1 MTSPFPV
8 KSIRN
13 RSVNSYS
20 TVINVRLSRNLPGT
34 LLAQA
39 SLTKTVMIKN
49 YLVLFG
55 RNMLRYKTFSLVNVF
70 GLTLGIACFSII
82 ILFAEFEFS
91 FDKFHHRSDNI
102 YRIVKDFANN
112 EGLKMP
118 DATTPPALGAKLRTD
133 VPEVESIT
141 RFLPNR
147 GRRNLFQYVDKQ
159 FYELEL
165 MRVDSAFFSVFDF
178 ELVKGSKER
187 PFNGVHSMV
196 LTESIARKYFG
207 DEDPIGKIIRT
218 NIGSQTDFEV
228 TGVLKDVPLN
238 SHFSFQV
245 LIPFQNFSN
254 ADTDWSRHIFYTYVR
269 LKPGSDPVVFE
280 SKVKDIVR
288 RQDPDNLDMYYIQPI
303 NDIHLTSR
311 LKGELGQN
319 GDLQYVQILLL
330 IGIFVI
336 VIAGIN
342 YVNLITAQSLKRAKE
357 IGIRKVNGAF
367 RGSLIFQFLLES
379 VAVAIVSSLLA
390 IIVVSLISP
399 YLASTLGV
407 DLSGMLF
414 DSNSVRFILPAS
426 VFGIGILAGVYPA
439 FYLSSFRP
447 LRVFSGKLTSSGPGI
462 RLRQGLVIFQFVISS
477 GLIISFLVIRQQVEF
492 IHNRDLGFE
501 QQRIVTVPNVVGVA
515 NAEVI
520 AEDLRK
526 IANVESV
533 ACASGGIF
541 GLGNSVNGIADKN
554 GDNHIALNFLRAD
567 YDFIPTLG
575 MKMIQGRNF
584 DSAFPSDSSAII
596 INETAVRQLGLK
608 EPVIGQMLRWDDESG
623 TIREVHI
630 VGVAR
635 DFHFT
640 SFHDQ
645 IKPFG
650 FILEADNGSTFF
662 VRINVDAGVTGLAEV
677 EKVWK
682 KHNPDKPFD
691 YVFQDEYTGKLHAA
705 EERFQKLFTSFTI
718 LAIVVACLGL
728 FGLVTALSD
737 LKTKEIGIRK
747 VLGASVTGIIGLLSK
762 QFMSL
767 VVIAFIIAAPLSVL
781 IMRGWLDGFAYHVE
795 LQCHVLLTAG
805 AMIFII
811 AMATVCFQ
819 ALKAA
824 IANPV
829 DSLRNE

>member
-1 MTSPFPV
+1 
-8 KSIRN
+8 
-13 RSVNSYS
+13 
-20 TVINVRLSRNLPGT
+20 
-34 LLAQA
+34 
-39 SLTKTVMIKN
+39 MIKN

-55 RNMLRYKTFSLVNVF
+55 RNMLRYKTFSLINVF

-82 ILFAEFEFS
+82 IIFAEFEFS
-91 FDKFHHRSDNI
+91 FDKFHHQSDNI

-112 EGLKMP
+112 EGLRIP
-118 DATTPPALGAKLRTD
+118 DATTPPALSAKLRTD

-141 RFLPNR
+141 RFLPNG
-147 GRRNLFQYVDKQ
+147 GRRNLFHYDDKQ

-165 MRVDSAFFSVFDF
+165 LRIDSTFFSVFDF
-178 ELVKGSKER
+178 EFIKGR

-196 LTESIARKYFG
+196 LTESTARKYFG
-207 DEDPIGKIIRT
+207 DENPIGKIIRT
-218 NIGSQTDFEV
+218 NINSQTDFEI

-238 SHFSFQV
+238 SHFTFQV
-245 LIPFQNFSN
+245 LIPFQSLRNS
-254 ADTDWSRHIFYTYVR
+254 DTDWSRHIFYTYVR

-280 SKVKDIVR
+280 SKVKDLVR
-288 RQDPDNLDMYYIQPI
+288 RQNPDNLDTYYIQPI

-330 IGIFVI
+330 SGIFVI

-342 YVNLITAQSLKRAKE
+342 YVNLITAQSFKRAKE

-367 RGSLIFQFLLES
+367 RRSLIFQFLFES
-379 VAVAIVSSLLA
+379 VALAIVSSLLA
-390 IIVVSLISP
+390 IVLVSLISP
-399 YLASTLGV
+399 YLTPMIGV

-426 VFGIGILAGVYPA
+426 VFGIGILAGAYPA

-447 LRVFSGKLTSSGPGI
+447 LSVFRGKLTSSGLGI
-462 RLRQGLVIFQFVISS
+462 RLRQGLVIFQFVVSS

-492 IHNRDLGFE
+492 IHNSDLGFE
-501 QQRIVTVPNVVGVA
+501 QKGIVTVPNVVGVA

-526 IANVESV
+526 IAKVESV

-541 GLGNSVNGIADKN
+541 GLRNSINGIADRN
-554 GDNHIALNFLRAD
+554 GDNHIALNFLRVD

-584 DSAFPSDSSAII
+584 DSAFPSDSSGII

-608 EPVIGQMLRWDDESG
+608 EPVIGQVLRWDDESG
-623 TIREVHI
+623 KIREVHI

-650 FILEADNGSTFF
+650 FILEAGNGSTFF
-662 VRINVDAGVTGLAEV
+662 IKINVDAVVTTLAEV

-691 YVFQDEYTGKLHAA
+691 YVFQDEYTGKLHAS

-747 VLGASVTGIIGLLSK
+747 VLGSSVTGIIGLISK
-762 QFMSL
+762 QFISL
-767 VVIAFIIAAPLSVL
+767 VLIAFIIAAPLSVL
-781 IMRGWLDGFAYHVE
+781 VMRDWLNGFAYHVE
-795 LQCHVLLTAG
+795 LQWQVLLTAG
-805 AMIFII
+805 AMTFII

-819 ALKAA
+819 SLKAA

>member
-1 MTSPFPV
+1 
-8 KSIRN
+8 
-13 RSVNSYS
+13 
-20 TVINVRLSRNLPGT
+20 
-34 LLAQA
+34 
-39 SLTKTVMIKN
+39 MIKN
-49 YLVLFG
+49 YLVLFV
-55 RNMLRYKTFSLVNVF
+55 RNMLRYKTFSLINVF

-82 ILFAEFEFS
+82 IVFAEFEFS
-91 FDKFHHRSDNI
+91 FDKFHRQSDNV

-112 EGLKMP
+112 EGLRIP
-118 DATTPPALGAKLRTD
+118 DATTPPALSAKLRTD

-141 RFLPNR
+141 RFIPNG
-147 GRRNLFQYVDKQ
+147 GRRNLFHYDDKQ

-165 MRVDSAFFSVFDF
+165 LRIDSTFFSVFDF
-178 ELVKGSKER
+178 EFVKGTKEK
-187 PFNGVHSMV
+187 PFSGVHSML
-196 LTESIARKYFG
+196 LTESTARKYFG
-207 DEDPIGKIIRT
+207 DENPIGKIIRT
-218 NIGSQTDFEV
+218 NIPNNQTDFEV

-238 SHFSFQV
+238 SHFNFQV
-245 LIPFQNFSN
+245 LIPFESRRNPD
-254 ADTDWSRHIFYTYVR
+254 ADWNRHIFYTYAR

-280 SKVKDIVR
+280 SKVKELVK
-288 RQDPDNLDMYYIQPI
+288 RQNPDNLDTYYIQPM

-330 IGIFVI
+330 IGIFVM

-342 YVNLITAQSLKRAKE
+342 YVNLSTAQSLKRAKE
-357 IGIRKVNGAF
+357 ISVRKVNGAF
-367 RGSLIFQFLLES
+367 RKSLIFQFLFES
-379 VAVAIVSSLLA
+379 VAMAIVSSLLA
-390 IIVVSLISP
+390 IVVVSFISP
-399 YLASTLGV
+399 SLTPMLGV

-426 VFGIGILAGVYPA
+426 VLSIGILAGTFPA

-447 LRVFSGKLTSSGPGI
+447 LNVFRGKLTSSGPGI
-462 RLRQGLVIFQFVISS
+462 RLRQGLVIFQFVVSS

-492 IHNRDLGFE
+492 IHNKDLGFE
-501 QQRIVTVPNVVGVA
+501 QEGILTVPNVVSIA
-515 NAEVI
+515 NPEVI

-533 ACASGGIF
+533 ARSSGGIL
-541 GLGNSVNGIADKN
+541 GLSNSINGIADKN

-584 DSAFPSDSSAII
+584 DSAFPSDSSGII
-596 INETAVRQLGLK
+596 INETAARQLGLI
-608 EPVIGQMLRWDDESG
+608 EPVIGQMLQWDDESG
-623 TIREVHI
+623 MINEVHI
-630 VGVAR
+630 VGVAK

-650 FILEADNGSTFF
+650 FILETDNGSTFF
-662 VRINVDAGVTGLAEV
+662 ARINVDAVAHTLAEV

-682 KHNPDKPFD
+682 KHNPDTPFD
-691 YVFQDEYTGKLHAA
+691 YVFLNEYTGKLHSS
-705 EERFQKLFTSFTI
+705 EERFQKLFTSFTF

-737 LKTKEIGIRK
+737 SKTKEIGIRK
-747 VLGASVTGIIGLLSK
+747 VLGSGVTGIIGLLSK
-762 QFMSL
+762 QFIGL
-767 VVIAFIIAAPLSVL
+767 VLIAFIIAAPLSVL
-781 IMRGWLDGFAYHVE
+781 IMRAWLDGFAYHVE
-795 LQCHVLLTAG
+795 LQWQVLLTAG
-805 AMIFII
+805 AMTFII
-811 AMATVCFQ
+811 AMTTVCFQ
-819 ALKAA
+819 SLKAA

-829 DSLRNE
+829 NSLRNE